1 MKLKDGLLLR
11 QVAGQYVIV
20 PTGERVRE
28 VTGVHYLTPGAA
40 WLWGQMEGKDF
51 QPEELMELAQAHFTG
66 VTKEQLETDIS
77 AFLKTLGDA
86 NVLED
91 GKMRGNFTFRLSTE
105 RAKNCLE
112 KYNKKLD

>member
-51 QPEELMELAQAHFTG
+51 QPEELVELAQAHFTG
-66 VTKEQLETDIS
+66 VTKEQLEGDIS
-77 AFLKTLGDA
+77 AFLKFLGDA

-91 GKMRGNFTFRLSTE
+91 GKVRGNFTFRLSTE
-105 RAKNCLE
+105 RAKNFSE